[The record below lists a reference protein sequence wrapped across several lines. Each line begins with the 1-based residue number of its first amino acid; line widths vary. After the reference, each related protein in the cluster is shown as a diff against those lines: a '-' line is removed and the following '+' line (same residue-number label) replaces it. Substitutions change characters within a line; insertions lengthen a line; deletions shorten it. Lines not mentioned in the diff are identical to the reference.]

1 MLYGLIID
9 DSSTAR
15 MYYRDVLERADLVVD
30 EAINGLEGLEK
41 AMNQSFDLI
50 LVDVNMPKM
59 DGYKFLD
66 QLRRSP
72 GLQGVPVIMIS
83 TEARE
88 VDRRKAY
95 ATGANC
101 YLVKPVDPAE
111 LEVFARLVTGS
122 APRLR
127 AVA

>member
-101 YLVKPVDPAE
+101 YLVKPVDPVE
-111 LEVFARLVTGS
+111 LEVFARLVIGS

-127 AVA
+127 AMA

>member
-1 MLYGLIID
+1 MSHVLIID
-9 DSSTAR
+9 DSSTTR
-15 MYYRDVLERADLVVD
+15 VYYREILEGAGLAVD
-30 EAINGLEGLEK
+30 EAINGFEGLEK
-41 AMNQSFDLI
+41 AMNQSVDLI

-72 GLQGVPVIMIS
+72 GLQDVPTIMIS

-88 VDRRKAY
+88 GDRWKAY
-95 ATGANC
+95 AAGANC
-101 YLVKPVDPAE
+101 YLVKPVGPAE
-111 LEVFARLVTGS
+111 LEVFARLMTGS